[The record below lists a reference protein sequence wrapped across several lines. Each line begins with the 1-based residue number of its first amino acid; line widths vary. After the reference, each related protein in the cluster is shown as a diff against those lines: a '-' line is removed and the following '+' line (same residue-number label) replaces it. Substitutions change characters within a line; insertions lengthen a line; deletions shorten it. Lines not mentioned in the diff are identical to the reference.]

1 MRFVEE
7 EQTAVQREHED
18 MQKEDIDEVVIE
30 FDTDHL
36 EYNEMSALS
45 RNMGKMER

>member
-1 MRFVEE
+1 MVRFVEE
-7 EQTAVQREHED
+7 EQTAAQREHED

-45 RNMGKMER
+45 RSVGER